1 MPKAL
6 VSMAVAQIAPG
17 TIRQGV
23 RLNDDDVPLSGY
35 PGRRAGLPCAALASA
50 KLKPPSSSC
59 APKAHRN
66 LMRTGT
72 PMLETLA
79 QTRRQND
86 VDENPDRADR
96 GRSKYLEGASP

>member
-23 RLNDDDVPLSGY
+23 RLNDDDVPLGY

-50 KLKPPSSSC
+50 KVQASPQFLRAKS
-59 APKAHRN
+59 APKPHARRN
-66 LMRTGT
+66 
-72 PMLETLA
+72 A
-79 QTRRQND
+79 D
-86 VDENPDRADR
+86 VGNTDATA
-96 GRSKYLEGASP
+96 K